1 LLLVVYT
8 VTKAVLRKPTRA
20 AVVLTLLVTAACSGP
35 AARMQQHREKFR
47 SLASTSAAIGEAWM
61 SGRVSGTFAVTALE
75 QTFRLIE
82 QERASLASSPES
94 LVEAEGAQLSQSAER
109 HSRLVAQLMRDIR
122 AGDGASVRERLAH
135 IPLGPT
141 PGQP

>member
-1 LLLVVYT
+1 
-8 VTKAVLRKPTRA
+8 VLG
-20 AVVLTLLVTAACSGP
+20 LLVTAACGGP
-35 AARMQQHREKFR
+35 ATRMQQHRERFQ
-47 SLASTSAAIGEAWM
+47 SLASTSALIGEAWM
-61 SGRVSGTFAVTALE
+61 AGRVSGTFADTALQ

-94 LVEAEGAQLSQSAER
+94 LVEAEGARLSQAAER

-122 AGDGASVRERLAH
+122 AGDGASVREKLAR

-141 PGQP
+141 SERP